1 MTIIRVKKYLF
12 VGVQEDIDTFFKR
25 AQEKG
30 FIEFISSKGR
40 RALDYPENVDKLIK
54 ALKILRK
61 QPVTKEAELTK
72 DLDAEKLSSIVV
84 ENAIWL
90 EKLEEQQRLLEAEIS
105 RIAPLGDFDLKE
117 IRRIEQETGRH
128 IQFFCVK
135 KAKLKKIELDEALIP
150 VGSEYDMDYFMT
162 VSDKVES
169 FTGMIE
175 MHFEKSLKELQKE
188 LKNVRETILK
198 CQAELKEDAAYIDF
212 LKEHLVIALNH
223 YHLASTSNEIS
234 THMNDSL
241 FAIEGWIPE
250 NRLHGLF
257 PLLEGLGIHAEEI
270 AIEEEERIPTYMEN
284 KSFAKVGE
292 DLVHIYDTPA
302 TTDKDPSGWVFW
314 AFAIFFAMIISDAG
328 YGLIFLAL
336 ALFLRKK
343 FKHIQASGKRFL
355 RLFTVLSS
363 FCIGWGILSGA
374 YFGLEISPESPI
386 NKVNIIHILAVK
398 KADYHLKH
406 KDETYQE
413 IVKDFPQVSNVQ
425 TGEELLFKAK
435 VEKNGFTKYKISDD
449 FRDSIFMEI
458 ALIAGVIH
466 ISLSL
471 LRRLPSHFAGIGWV
485 FAMVGA
491 YMFFP
496 KVLNA
501 TSVVHFVFLI
511 PKPESYAIGQQL
523 FWGGIGLALVIAL
536 IQNKWGGFIE
546 LTKVIELFADVLS
559 YLRLY
564 ALGLAAMILAGT
576 FNDMGMKLGFA
587 AGFFV
592 ILIGHAIN
600 ITVGIMGGTIHGL
613 RLNFIEWYHH
623 SFEGG
628 GKLFNPLKL
637 MKSRGE

>member
-1 MTIIRVKKYLF
+1 MTIVRVKKYLF
-12 VGVQEDIDTFFKR
+12 IGVQEDINTFFKR
-25 AQEKG
+25 SQEKG
-30 FIEFISSKGR
+30 FIEFVSPSAR
-40 RALDYPENVDKLIK
+40 RALDYPDDVQKMIT

-61 QPVTKEAELTK
+61 QPTIKSAELTK
-72 DLDAEKLSSIVV
+72 DLDPNKLAHTVV
-84 ENAIWL
+84 ENSIWL
-90 EKLEEQQRLLEAEIS
+90 EKIEEQERLLEGEIS
-105 RIAPLGDFDLKE
+105 RVEPLGDFDLKE
-117 IRRIEQETGRH
+117 IRSIEQDSGRN

-135 KAKLKKIELDEALIP
+135 KAKLKKMELDEALIH

-162 VSDKVES
+162 ISHKVES

-175 MHFEKSLKELQKE
+175 MHFEKSLSALKEELEDVKE
-188 LKNVRETILK
+188 RMKK
-198 CQAELKEDAAYIDF
+198 CQEELKEDAPYIDF
-212 LKEHLVIALNH
+212 LKGNLILALNK
-223 YHLASTSNEIS
+223 YHLKNTTGEIS
-234 THMNDSL
+234 THLNDAL
-241 FAIEGWIPE
+241 FAIEGWIPQ

-257 PLLEGLGIHAEEI
+257 PLLEGLGIHSEEV
-270 AIEEEERIPTYMEN
+270 AIEEGEKIPTYMEN
-284 KSFAKVGE
+284 KNFGKIGE

-302 TTDKDPSGWVFW
+302 INDKDPSSWVFW
-314 AFAIFFAMIISDAG
+314 GFAVFFAMIISDAG
-328 YGLIFLAL
+328 YGIIFLSL
-336 ALFLRKK
+336 ALFLRWK
-343 FKHIQASGKRFL
+343 FKHLKSSGRRFL

-386 NKVNIIHILAVK
+386 NKVNIIHALAVK
-398 KADYHLKH
+398 KADYHIAH
-406 KDETYQE
+406 KDETYKE
-413 IVKDFPQVSNVQ
+413 MVKDFPDLESVKS
-425 TGEELLFKAK
+425 GEEFLFKAK
-435 VEKNGFTKYKISDD
+435 KVKNGFTKYIISND

-458 ALIAGVIH
+458 ALIAGVFH

-471 LRRLPSHFAGIGWV
+471 LRQARRHIAGIGWI
-485 FAMVGA
+485 FSMVGA

-496 KVLNA
+496 KVLDA

-511 PKPESYAIGQQL
+511 PKATSFTVGQQL
-523 FWGGIGLALVIAL
+523 LWGGISLALIIAL
-536 IQNKWGGFIE
+536 IQNRLAGFIE

-564 ALGLAAMILAGT
+564 ALGLAGMILAET
-576 FNDMGMKLGFA
+576 FNEMGMRLGFA

-592 ILIGHAIN
+592 ILVGHMVN